1 MDTGTKLKLKRTSHG
16 VSQEYLASKIGVSR
30 QTISNWENNRT
41 LPNVDNLLDMAKV
54 YNISIDQLFDSEV
67 SAVELPTNNH
77 ETFIKEQLKLSMVL
91 LLLFILT
98 TVFSHNI
105 GLILIWLIV
114 GFLIRQV
121 IVFSLRLKISR

>member
-16 VSQEYLASKIGVSR
+16 ISQEYLASKIGVSR

-98 TVFSHNI
+98 TAFSHNI